1 AHGRIRAGGDRP
13 GRDPAGGEH
22 MTAAAW
28 GAVLGIG
35 ILLLASPW
43 LWPASAEPR
52 RARRRRPLALP
63 EEALPQAGMARTSVW
78 TVILVALLLGI
89 AATVL
94 VLARVPVV
102 ALAVAAGIAVTALPF
117 ALIAARARRR
127 GRAMR
132 AVWPDAVDHLV
143 ASLRSCP

>member
-1 AHGRIRAGGDRP
+1 
-13 GRDPAGGEH
+13 
-22 MTAAAW
+22 W
-28 GAVLGIG
+28 GVVLGIG

-52 RARRRRPLALP
+52 RARRRGPLTRL

-94 VLARVPVV
+94 VLALVPVV

-117 ALIAARARRR
+117 TLIAARARRR
-127 GRAMR
+127 GGGMR
-132 AVWPDAVDHLV
+132 AVGPAAGAHLV
-143 ASLRSCP
+143 AGTRLGPARPGAFLAAGA